1 MASMLDFCGDLPVR
15 TFQPGETILWEN
27 RKEPAIYIL
36 KRGAVEVQRHNTEV
50 NRAAS
55 PGSVFGEISVL
66 LNIAHTATVV
76 ALEPCEFY
84 FAEDGE
90 AFLEQNPAIH
100 GIISKL
106 LAHRLYRVTQQ
117 LVEFKERCEGSESDG
132 YQVDG
137 VLRTLVDQL

>member
-1 MASMLDFCGDLPVR
+1 MLDFCQDLPVR

-27 RKEPAIYIL
+27 RKEPTIYIL

-84 FAEDGE
+84 VAENGE
-90 AFLEQNPAIH
+90 EFLAQNPEIH
-100 GIISKL
+100 GVISKL

-117 LVEFKERCEGSESDG
+117 LVELKERCEGSGDDG
-132 YQVDG
+132 YHVDG
-137 VLRTLVDQL
+137 VLRTLVDQM